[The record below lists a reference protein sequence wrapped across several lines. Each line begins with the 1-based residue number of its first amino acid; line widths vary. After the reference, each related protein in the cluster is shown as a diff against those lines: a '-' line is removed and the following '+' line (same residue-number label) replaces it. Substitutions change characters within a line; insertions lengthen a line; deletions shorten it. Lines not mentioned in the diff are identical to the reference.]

1 MKKTR
6 LVSLFPA
13 SGKLP
18 AVLCL
23 LLALALL
30 PGTAARAAEEPPA
43 AAAEEDLFYGYM
55 LSLAGGGDGAM
66 LQATGEQ
73 HLARAQLT
81 DQNKWFYDQFLPEI
95 EKIASGERSDTTIVI
110 EYQELNGKHF
120 TAEELGVSGLLSGGE
135 ISKEAESALTA
146 LLPAPDAE
154 IVDALLADCP
164 YALYWYDKTVGW
176 HSETHS
182 GIFHYDSTGPWLYLD
197 GPCAEF
203 SFAVEQQYAKPVGDT
218 QYSLYETNAAMAVRA
233 VTAAANARAV
243 VDGSAVKSDWEKLDA
258 YREEI
263 CELASYNDY
272 AAEEENGVPYGDP
285 WQLIYVFDGDPET
298 NVVCEGYA
306 KAFQYL
312 CDLSTFSG
320 DTRCWSVTGNMTGA
334 TGEGPHMWNIV
345 SLNGTNYLAD
355 ITNCDAGS
363 AGAPDKLFLAGATLS
378 EDVYTVEI
386 PNHSIRYVY
395 DKKTAALWRNSGILD
410 ISDTTYI
417 PYLYNGTCGEGE
429 SEVHWAVTKDYILTV
444 SGSAVA
450 GHQALVGCYDSDRR
464 FAQALLPEYDPGTEA
479 IRCDLGAVP
488 AYLTVFLLDS
498 NNCPVR
504 EQYELISPG
513 A

>member
-30 PGTAARAAEEPPA
+30 PGTAARAAEEPP

-243 VDGSAVKSDWEKLDA
+243 VDGNAEKSDWEKLDA
-258 YREEI
+258 YRAEI
-263 CELASYNDY
+263 CKLVSYDDF
-272 AAEEENGVPYGDP
+272 AAEKEKGVPYGDP
-285 WQLIYVFDGDPET
+285 WQLVSVFDRDTTT

-320 DTRCWSVTGNMTGA
+320 DTQCWSVTGNMAGA
-334 TGEGPHMWNIV
+334 TGEGPHMWNV
-345 SLNGTNYLAD
+345 MKMDDDRNYLVD
-355 ITNCDAGS
+355 VTNCDNGTT
-363 AGAPDKLFLAGATLS
+363 GYPDKLFMASGPGGS
-378 EDVYTVEI
+378 YSNGYSFSVERNDINYT
-386 PNHSIRYVY
+386 Y
-395 DKKTAALWRNSGILD
+395 DDETKALYSQ
-410 ISDTTYI
+410 S
-417 PYLYNGTCGEGE
+417 
-429 SEVHWAVTKDYILTV
+429 ALT
-444 SGSAVA
+444 
-450 GHQALVGCYDSDRR
+450 
-464 FAQALLPEYDPGTEA
+464 
-479 IRCDLGAVP
+479 
-488 AYLTVFLLDS
+488 
-498 NNCPVR
+498 
-504 EQYELISPG
+504 ISPTAYKPIG
-513 A
+513 TGISNVSSDGNTPAAEGFYTLDGKRVEHPQKGIYIVRMNDQTKRKVVVK